1 MKISYNWLK
10 QYLNLDLEVTK
21 VGEILTDIGLE
32 VEGIDKFSSIKG
44 GLKGIII
51 GEVIEKYKHPNA
63 DKLNLTKVDV
73 GQGEALQIVCG
84 APNVDVGQKVPV
96 ASVGTILYNEN
107 SEIKIKKGKIRG
119 EYSYGMICSEKELGL
134 GSDDSGIMVLSE
146 NVINGTLGSE
156 YFEIEEDFIFEIGLT
171 PNRTDSMSHLGVAR
185 DLRAALNYQ
194 GSNLTICLP
203 KVDDVSLSF
212 EKPLDIEIEDYNLCP
227 RYSGVSISNIT
238 VEPSPKWLKNRLLS
252 IGLIPINNIVDI
264 TNYVLHE
271 TGQPLHAFDLEKIK
285 GNKIIVSKANKKIN
299 FTTLDEI
306 DREISPNDLLINN
319 ASEPMCIAGVLGG
332 LKHGVSKSTSSIF
345 LESAYFNPVSIR
357 KTSKFHSLNT
367 DASFRYERGCD
378 PNITVYALKRAVK
391 LIEEICSGKVSSK
404 LIDIYPNKIS
414 GSNISLKFDKI
425 NNTIGAEIKQK
436 TVLSI
441 LKDLDIEI
449 LDYDRETVNLIVPA
463 YRHDVTRDIDV
474 IEEVLRI
481 YGYNNIP
488 LPKYLKTSITD
499 DLDLNLEDIDKI
511 SNLLVN
517 NGFSEVMNNSLIN
530 NESIKKIKDL
540 KAENNIKILNPLSNE
555 LNILRRT
562 LLINFLQNISFNH
575 NRKSFDLKLF
585 EFGKTYMLND
595 NKYIESNRLFVSVTG
610 KINQE
615 NWNKSSASVDIFYL
629 KEKIEHIF
637 NRLGVKSLSLSD
649 YSDDSISEGL
659 EYSDNNLT
667 VARLGK
673 VHKEICSS
681 FKIKK
686 DIYVADINWDL
697 LISYSKNNSVSFK
710 EISKFPVVRRDL
722 ALLIN
727 DDVSYSELMSTINSV
742 NSKIIQS
749 VNLFD
754 VYKDNKIAKDKK
766 SYALSITFSD
776 PNKTLKDSYIDK
788 EVRKILLV
796 LEKNFSAEIRK

>member
-10 QYLNLDLEVTK
+10 QYLNLNLEVNK

-32 VEGIDKFSSIKG
+32 VERIDKFSSIKG
-44 GLKGIII
+44 GLKGIVI
-51 GEVIEKYKHPNA
+51 GEVLEKIKHPNA
-63 DKLNLTKVDV
+63 DKLNLTKVDI

-96 ASVGTILYNEN
+96 ATIGTVLYNEN
-107 SEIKIKKGKIRG
+107 SEVKIKKGKIRG

-134 GSDDSGIMVLSE
+134 GSDDSGIMVLSG
-146 NVINGTLGSE
+146 NVINGTTGKE
-156 YFEIEEDFIFEIGLT
+156 CFELEEDFIFEIGLT
-171 PNRTDSMSHLGVAR
+171 PNRTDSMSHIGVAR
-185 DLRAALNYQ
+185 DLRAAFNHL
-194 GSNLTICLP
+194 GSSLTICLP
-203 KVDDVSLSF
+203 KVDDISF
-212 EKPLDIEIEDYNLCP
+212 SSDKSLDIEIEDFNLCP
-227 RYSGVSISNIT
+227 RYSGISISNIT
-238 VEPSPKWLKNRLLS
+238 IEPSPKWLKNRLLS
-252 IGLIPINNIVDI
+252 IGLTPINNIVDI

-285 GNKIIVSKANKKIN
+285 GSKIIVSKANKKIN
-299 FTTLDEI
+299 FTTLDEV
-306 DREISPNDLLINN
+306 DRKISPNDLLINN

-332 LKHGVSKSTSSIF
+332 LKHGVSKSTTSIF

-378 PNITVYALKRAVK
+378 PNITLYALKRAVK
-391 LIEEICSGKVSSK
+391 LISEICSGKVSSK

-414 GSNISLKFDKI
+414 GFNISLKFDKI
-425 NNTIGAEIKQK
+425 NNTIGYEIKQK

-449 LDYDRETVNLIVPA
+449 LDYDKETVNLIVPA

-499 DLDLNLEDIDKI
+499 DLDLNFKDIDKI

-530 NESIKKIKDL
+530 NESIKKIKHL

-562 LLINFLQNISFNH
+562 LLINCLQNISFNH

-595 NKYIESNRLFVSVTG
+595 NKYIESNRLFISVSG

-667 VARLGK
+667 VARFGK
-673 VHKEICSS
+673 VQKDICCNY
-681 FKIKK
+681 KIKK
-686 DIYVADINWDL
+686 DIYIADINWDL

-727 DDVSYSELMSTINSV
+727 DDVSYSKLISAINSV

-754 VYKDNKIAKDKK
+754 VYKDINIAKDKK

-776 PNKTLKDSYIDK
+776 RNKTLKDSYIDK
-788 EVRKILLV
+788 EVGRVLLV
-796 LEKNFSAEIRK
+796 LEKKFSAEIRK

>member
-1 MKISYNWLK
+1 
-10 QYLNLDLEVTK
+10 
-21 VGEILTDIGLE
+21 
-32 VEGIDKFSSIKG
+32 
-44 GLKGIII
+44 
-51 GEVIEKYKHPNA
+51 
-63 DKLNLTKVDV
+63 
-73 GQGEALQIVCG
+73 
-84 APNVDVGQKVPV
+84 
-96 ASVGTILYNEN
+96 
-107 SEIKIKKGKIRG
+107 
-119 EYSYGMICSEKELGL
+119 MICSEKELGL
-134 GSDDSGIMVLSE
+134 GSDDSGIMVLSK

-156 YFEIEEDFIFEIGLT
+156 YFKIEEDFIFEIGLT
-171 PNRTDSMSHLGVAR
+171 PNRTDSMSHIGVAR
-185 DLRAALNYQ
+185 DLRAALNHQ

-203 KVDDVSLSF
+203 KVDDVSLSS
-212 EKPLDIEIEDYNLCP
+212 EKPLDIEIEDFNLCP

-238 VEPSPKWLKNRLLS
+238 VEPSPNWLKNRLLS

-391 LIEEICSGKVSSK
+391 LITELCNGKLSSK
-404 LIDIYPNKIS
+404 LIDIYPNQIS

-425 NNTIGAEIKQK
+425 NNIIGAEIKQK

-481 YGYNNIP
+481 YGYNNIS

-499 DLDLNLEDIDKI
+499 DLDLNLKDIDKI

-530 NESIKKIKDL
+530 NESINKIKDL
-540 KAENNIKILNPLSNE
+540 NAENNIKILNPLSNE

-562 LLINFLQNISFNH
+562 LLINCLQNISFNH

-595 NKYIESNRLFVSVTG
+595 NKYIESNRLFISVTG

-637 NRLGVKSLSLSD
+637 NRLGVKSLSLLD

-659 EYSDNNLT
+659 EYSNNNLII
-667 VARLGK
+667 ARLGK
-673 VHKEICSS
+673 VHKDICNS

-697 LISYSKNNSVSFK
+697 LIKLFK
-710 EISKFPVVRRDL
+710 K
-722 ALLIN
+722 
-727 DDVSYSELMSTINSV
+727 
-742 NSKIIQS
+742 
-749 VNLFD
+749 
-754 VYKDNKIAKDKK
+754 
-766 SYALSITFSD
+766 
-776 PNKTLKDSYIDK
+776 
-788 EVRKILLV
+788 
-796 LEKNFSAEIRK
+796 